1 VGAFPVAGVAGS
13 PGVGIIDGLRLIG
26 EGPVPGAAAALD
38 TPLLRL
44 YAQLALGPPQRL
56 FSEARGTRFL
66 LDLQKAARAV
76 PQHLL
81 EKGPGPAEHGAV
93 LPRPEHD
100 EVVCGQVHG
109 SGP

>member
-1 VGAFPVAGVAGS
+1 MTNDLFAFLVSCHQFLQKLSAFLVGAFQVAGVAGS

-81 EKGPGPAEHGAV
+81 EKGPG
-93 LPRPEHD
+93 
-100 EVVCGQVHG
+100 
-109 SGP
+109 